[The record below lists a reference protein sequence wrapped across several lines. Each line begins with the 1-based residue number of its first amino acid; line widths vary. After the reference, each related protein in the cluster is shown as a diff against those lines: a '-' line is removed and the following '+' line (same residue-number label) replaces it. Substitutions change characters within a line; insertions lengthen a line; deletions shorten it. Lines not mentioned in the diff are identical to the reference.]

1 MILCLSGYRYLK
13 VRQGGQA
20 GLTFRWGRKGRA
32 SGAAAVDRNLAK
44 TIHKEEKYP
53 LIILLY
59 ESIDDWRSTLQIRKV
74 RTMQQSM
81 PGFEQSLASLRT
93 WVRAVAI
100 PNEARV
106 AEADEVPEDLVQQMR
121 DKGFF
126 GWIIPRE
133 FGGAGFSMEQL
144 ALADMEIAQSST
156 AFRARFGT
164 NTGIG
169 VEGLVR
175 DGTDAQKARFLPRL
189 ATGELTSCMAITEPE
204 AGSDATAMTT
214 TAVRDGDSYVLNG
227 TKVFI
232 TNAPIAD
239 LFTVIARTDPN
250 VRGSRALSA
259 FLVERGTPGLGTGA
273 PYRKMGQE
281 GSPVSEVYLQDCRV
295 PAENLLGGVEG
306 KGFETMMK
314 ALNKQ
319 RINLAALCTG
329 SAIRMLDEMVA
340 YALTR
345 RQYGSRIGDFQLVQ
359 ALIADSQTDVHTA
372 RALILDTAR
381 RWDAGEDVIM
391 EASICKYHASEACG
405 RVADRAVQVF
415 GGAGYVADYSCIER
429 LYRDARLFRLYE
441 GTSQIH
447 QLNIAKRTL
456 KKAAALAASVA

>member
-1 MILCLSGYRYLK
+1 MQPSRSEFDHLL
-13 VRQGGQA
+13 A
-20 GLTFRWGRKGRA
+20 
-32 SGAAAVDRNLAK
+32 NLRSWVK
-44 TIHKEEKYP
+44 T
-53 LIILLY
+53 
-59 ESIDDWRSTLQIRKV
+59 
-74 RTMQQSM
+74 
-81 PGFEQSLASLRT
+81 
-93 WVRAVAI
+93 VAI

-106 AEADEVPEDLVQQMR
+106 AETDEVPEDLVQQMR
-121 DKGFF
+121 SQGFF

-133 FGGAGFSMEQL
+133 FGGAGLSMEQL

-169 VEGLVR
+169 VEGLVQ
-175 DGTDAQKARFLPRL
+175 DGTDAQKARYLPRL
-189 ATGELTSCMAITEPE
+189 ATGELTSCMAITEPD
-204 AGSDATAMTT
+204 AGSDAIAMST

-239 LFTVIARTDPN
+239 LFTVIARTDQAE
-250 VRGSRALSA
+250 RGAKALSA
-259 FLVERGTPGLGTGA
+259 FLVERGTPGLSAGA

-281 GSPVSEVYLQDCRV
+281 GSPVSEVYLKDCRV
-295 PAENLLGGVEG
+295 PVENLLGGVEG

-329 SAIRMLDEMVA
+329 SAIRMLDEMVGH
-340 YALTR
+340 ALAR
-345 RQYGSRIGDFQLVQ
+345 RQFGRRIGDFQLVQ

-372 RALILDTAR
+372 RALILETAR
-381 RWDAGEDVIM
+381 RWDAGENVIM

-415 GGAGYVADYSCIER
+415 GGSGYVADYSCIER

-447 QLNIAKRTL
+447 QINIAKRTL
-456 KKAAALAASVA
+456 KKAEALAAQEA